1 MWVGGFSATGG
12 PPVHITSL
20 NRNGRN
26 HVIAF
31 NRALAA
37 KRSELEKNEKGFT
50 LIELLIVV
58 LIIGV
63 LAAIAIPI
71 YVSVQD
77 TAKSNSVKASV
88 AEARTA
94 YVAYLTNGGAAVTS
108 LASVTGWAV
117 SPDYTVQFKASS
129 TPTITAFCIEGFYGT
144 SAARTNNFYI
154 TQAISSTSG
163 SCP

>member
-1 MWVGGFSATGG
+1 M
-12 PPVHITSL
+12 
-20 NRNGRN
+20 
-26 HVIAF
+26 IAF

-58 LIIGV
+58 LIIGI

-94 YVAYLTNGGAAVTS
+94 YVAYITNGGAAVTT
-108 LASVTGWAV
+108 LAAVTGWA
-117 SPDYTVQFKASS
+117 SSADYTVQFVG

-144 SAARTNNFYI
+144 TTHTNGFYI
-154 TQAISSTSG
+154 TQAIGAKTG
-163 SCP
+163 SCPVGTP

>member
-1 MWVGGFSATGG
+1 M
-12 PPVHITSL
+12 
-20 NRNGRN
+20 
-26 HVIAF
+26 IAF

-58 LIIGV
+58 LIIGI

-94 YVAYLTNGGAAVTS
+94 YVAYITNGGAAVTT
-108 LASVTGWAV
+108 LAAVTGWA
-117 SPDYTVQFKASS
+117 SSADYTVQFVG

-144 SAARTNNFYI
+144 SAARTNEFHI
-154 TQAISSTSG
+154 TQAIGATTG
-163 SCP
+163 SCPVVTP